1 MHQVSSLMS
10 IGEAEASAGPELFVV
25 DDDPGVLRALSMLFS
40 MHGYSV
46 STFGEGATFLRV
58 ARARVPACVILDVNL
73 PGRNG
78 IDLLTELN
86 AQKYA
91 APILIMSG
99 EGDIAMA
106 VSAIKN
112 GAFDF
117 IEKPFQAAAVVDRV
131 REAVRGWQAR
141 HAPPLENAS
150 ELYGLLSQRE
160 REVLHHILQGRSNKE
175 AARELGISPR
185 TIEVHRGRI
194 MAKLGAKNAADLV
207 RLVMRPKV

>member
-1 MHQVSSLMS
+1 MS
-10 IGEAEASAGPELFVV
+10 TAEAQPSAGPELFVV
-25 DDDPGVLRALSMLFS
+25 DDDPGVLRALTTLFS
-40 MHGYSV
+40 LQGYSV
-46 STFGEGATFLRV
+46 STFGEGGAFLHV
-58 ARARVPACVILDVNL
+58 ARARVPSCIILDVNL
-73 PGRNG
+73 PGRTG
-78 IDLLTELN
+78 IDLLSELN

-106 VSAIKN
+106 VSAIKS

-117 IEKPFQAAAVVDRV
+117 IEKPFQADAVLERV
-131 REAVRGWQAR
+131 REAVRGWNAR
-141 HAPPLENAS
+141 QAPPLEDAS
-150 ELYGLLSQRE
+150 ELYALLSQRE

-207 RLVMRPKV
+207 RLVMRHK

>member
-1 MHQVSSLMS
+1 MS
-10 IGEAEASAGPELFVV
+10 TAEAQPNPGRELFVV
-25 DDDPGVLRALSMLFS
+25 DDDPGVLRALTTLFS
-40 MHGYSV
+40 LQGYQV
-46 STFGEGATFLRV
+46 STFGEGGTFLRE
-58 ARARVPACVILDVNL
+58 ARARVPSCIILDVNL
-73 PGRNG
+73 PGRTG
-78 IDLLTELN
+78 IDLLSELN

-106 VSAIKN
+106 VSAIKS

-117 IEKPFQAAAVVDRV
+117 IEKPFQADAVVERV
-131 REAVRGWQAR
+131 REAVRGWNAR
-141 HAPPLENAS
+141 HAPAPEHAS
-150 ELYGLLSQRE
+150 EQYALLSQRE
-160 REVLHHILQGRSNKE
+160 REVLHHIMQGRSNKE

-207 RLVMRPKV
+207 RLMMRHK

>member
-1 MHQVSSLMS
+1 MS
-10 IGEAEASAGPELFVV
+10 TGESEPSAGPELFVV

-40 MHGYSV
+40 MNGYSV
-46 STFGEGATFLRV
+46 TTFGEGATFLRV
-58 ARARVPACVILDVNL
+58 ARARVPVCVILDVNL
-73 PGRNG
+73 PGRTG

-86 AQKYA
+86 AQKYS

-131 REAVRGWQAR
+131 REAVRGWQVR
-141 HAPPLENAS
+141 HAVPPEDAS
-150 ELYGLLSQRE
+150 ELYALLSQRE

-175 AARELGISPR
+175 VARELGISPR

-207 RLVMRPKV
+207 RLVMRPKEDRRA

>member
-1 MHQVSSLMS
+1 MS
-10 IGEAEASAGPELFVV
+10 TGEAASSAGPELFVV

-46 STFGEGATFLRV
+46 STFGEGAAFLRV

-73 PGRNG
+73 PGRTG

-131 REAVRGWQAR
+131 RDAVRGWEAR
-141 HAPPLENAS
+141 QSAPLENAP
-150 ELYGLLSQRE
+150 ELYSLLSQRE

-207 RLVMRPKV
+207 RLVMQPK